1 MKKIKM
7 ILGNSFKSDIRVL
20 KEARTLV
27 QNGYEVEVLAWDRE
41 NELLNKEYEEIDGI
55 KIKRFFPKA
64 KYGSGK
70 KQIFSFIKFIFEVKK
85 YLKNKEFDYLHCH
98 DLDGL
103 IVGYVIKKE
112 KHKLIY
118 DSHEFFA
125 GYKNMKIDKKIYYLE
140 KILLKKVSE
149 IISVSESICGEMKKI
164 YKLKKNPILLR
175 NIPYYYPIDKKQ
187 NLLRKEFGISD
198 EKKILLYQG
207 VFISGRGIE
216 EIIKLLKD
224 LPQIFVLVLIGK
236 GREKL
241 KILEMIEKEKL
252 KNRVYIKD
260 FVSNDILLNYT
271 NSADIGILLPPK
283 TSLSYWYSLPNK
295 IFEFIQGEIPICCNE
310 FPEIKKLIEE
320 NQFGISIDINN
331 SMEIEKKILDLL
343 KNHKNKIERI
353 KKFKGKFCWEK
364 EEKKL
369 LKLYKN
375 LNLEERD

>member
-1 MKKIKM
+1 MMKKVKM
-7 ILGNSFKSDIRVL
+7 ILGNSFKNDIRVL

-41 NELLNKEYEEIDGI
+41 NELLNKEYEEINGI

-103 IVGYVIKKE
+103 IVGYIIKKE
-112 KHKLIY
+112 KYKLIY

-149 IISVSESICGEMKKI
+149 IISVSESICSEMKKI

-175 NIPYYYPIDKKQ
+175 NIPYYYQTDKKQ
-187 NLLRKEFGISD
+187 NLLREEFGISD

-207 VFISGRGIE
+207 IFISGRGIE

-236 GREKL
+236 GKEKA

-252 KNRVYIKD
+252 KNRVYIKE
-260 FVSNDILLNYT
+260 FVPNNVLINYT
-271 NSADIGILLPPK
+271 SSADIGIHLAENK
-283 TSLSYWYSLPNK
+283 NLSYYYSLPNK
-295 IFEFIQGEIPICCNE
+295 LFEFIQGELPILCRN
-310 FPEIKKLIEE
+310 FPEMNNLILKYGLGKTVR
-320 NQFGISIDINN
+320 FN
-331 SMEIEKKILDLL
+331 SKSEIVDEILLIL
-343 KNHKNKIERI
+343 KNYNEYKKNLI
-353 KKFKGKFCWEK
+353 KVKVELCWEK
-364 EEKKL
+364 EESKL
-369 LKLYKN
+369 LNLYKN
-375 LNLEERD
+375 LDKE

>member
-125 GYKNMKIDKKIYYLE
+125 GYKNMK
-140 KILLKKVSE
+140 
-149 IISVSESICGEMKKI
+149 M
-164 YKLKKNPILLR
+164 
-175 NIPYYYPIDKKQ
+175 
-187 NLLRKEFGISD
+187 
-198 EKKILLYQG
+198 
-207 VFISGRGIE
+207 
-216 EIIKLLKD
+216 
-224 LPQIFVLVLIGK
+224 
-236 GREKL
+236 
-241 KILEMIEKEKL
+241 
-252 KNRVYIKD
+252 
-260 FVSNDILLNYT
+260 
-271 NSADIGILLPPK
+271 
-283 TSLSYWYSLPNK
+283 
-295 IFEFIQGEIPICCNE
+295 
-310 FPEIKKLIEE
+310 IKKYI
-320 NQFGISIDINN
+320 I
-331 SMEIEKKILDLL
+331 
-343 KNHKNKIERI
+343 
-353 KKFKGKFCWEK
+353 
-364 EEKKL
+364 
-369 LKLYKN
+369 
-375 LNLEERD
+375 